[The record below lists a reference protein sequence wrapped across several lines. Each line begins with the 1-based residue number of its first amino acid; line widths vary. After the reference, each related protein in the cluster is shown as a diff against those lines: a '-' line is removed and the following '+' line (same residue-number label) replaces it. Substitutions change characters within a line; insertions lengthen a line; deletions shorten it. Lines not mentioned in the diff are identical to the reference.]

1 MAVLV
6 RKAKNAN
13 AKDGA
18 DYSAILAK
26 FETDVKT
33 VDKITEDFKTMS
45 GDELVNEKVIL
56 MPVTS
61 AHGYRDIVIE
71 DDDLHDL
78 RVVGEFV
85 AVLA

>member
-1 MAVLV
+1 
-6 RKAKNAN
+6 
-13 AKDGA
+13 
-18 DYSAILAK
+18 
-26 FETDVKT
+26 
-33 VDKITEDFKTMS
+33 MS
-45 GDELVNEKVIL
+45 GDELVNERVIL
-56 MPVTS
+56 KPVTS

>member
-1 MAVLV
+1 
-6 RKAKNAN
+6 
-13 AKDGA
+13 
-18 DYSAILAK
+18 
-26 FETDVKT
+26 
-33 VDKITEDFKTMS
+33 MS

-56 MPVTS
+56 MPVTR
-61 AHGYRDIVIE
+61 AYGYQDIVIE